1 MSSFLLKGGC
11 ALYINYIIINY
22 LSFNDFSTWAVLFSV
37 AILLSVADFG
47 AGQYILTNFVSK
59 KMSRTAKI
67 RVFSNSFVLIVMI
80 CLFLTVICA
89 TTYWL
94 IDVNISLTLIAA
106 LYLLIILRVL
116 VIPHGAFL
124 QSKGNYHERKLF
136 EGVTYLF
143 SLVFIL
149 YGTSENFSLFQL
161 LIGMNFFISLSSFAV
176 FVRAKTLK
184 SPPIKISSVRFKYLK
199 LVVRGATPYF
209 VNNTAGLLIYG
220 VFITVASMFL
230 MPDNLAKLALLH
242 SIVFT
247 NLYQGYELVFRTLQT
262 HLNSPD
268 IFKRLFILVSV
279 SCVVWLVFVFVYGKN
294 LLATF
299 FPEYKFENAE
309 IIIYSVYMFLEYFYL
324 LFMTK
329 VQMAYDLS
337 RLLLKISVF
346 KFISFIIFSVFLIL
360 LEPIELLEYLVVLVV
375 FSSILNLV
383 FIFVYRFR
391 NFSLIVSNK

>member
-1 MSSFLLKGGC
+1 
-11 ALYINYIIINY
+11 